1 MRLVAVAALVVA
13 GAVSLVARGARADGY
28 FYEQSY
34 GVSSVRAVGAGSARA
49 SAMGVGTSMRVR
61 LGVGVRVGDV
71 ALEPWMAADL
81 TLDRV
86 GDTYG
91 VGGDP
96 AMGHADVTG
105 VGFDARWDARL
116 GDAGVGEHVA
126 IYVRGGPR
134 IAGGTGTLAT
144 YGGVGIGAA
153 TGIMIRG
160 RVRALGFLWAPLF
173 WLRRGPKVV
182 GALFLDEG
190 VDWYHLSSGSS
201 APIDLPIVSTNVG
214 FAIGSDF

>member
-1 MRLVAVAALVVA
+1 MRLVALAILCAASSA
-13 GAVSLVARGARADGY
+13 WADGY

-34 GVSSVRAVGAGSARA
+34 GVSSVRGAG
-49 SAMGVGTSMRVR
+49 AMGVGTAMRVR
-61 LGVGVRVGDV
+61 LGFGVRVGEV

-81 TLDRV
+81 TLDRT

-91 VGGDP
+91 LGGDP
-96 AMGHADVTG
+96 AMGHVDVTG
-105 VGFDARWDARL
+105 VGFDARWDVP
-116 GDAGVGEHVA
+116 VGGPVA

-134 IAGGTGTLAT
+134 VAGGTGTLAS
-144 YGGVGIGAA
+144 YNGLGLGGG
-153 TGIMIRG
+153 TGIMLRG
-160 RVRALGFLWAPLF
+160 KVRALGFLWAPLF
-173 WLRRGPKVV
+173 WLPRGPKVV

-190 VDWYHLSSGSS
+190 VDWYHLSSGGS

>member
-1 MRLVAVAALVVA
+1 MRLVALAVVLAA
-13 GAVSLVARGARADGY
+13 GSARADGY

-34 GVSSVRAVGAGSARA
+34 GGSSVRGGG
-49 SAMGVGTSMRVR
+49 AMGVGTAMRVR
-61 LGVGVRVGDV
+61 LGFGVRVGNI

-81 TLDRV
+81 TLDRT

-105 VGFDARWDARL
+105 VGFDGRWDAPL
-116 GDAGVGEHVA
+116 GGPGSVVEHVA

-134 IAGGTGTLAT
+134 IAGGTGTLAS
-144 YGGVGIGAA
+144 YNGFGVGGG

-173 WLRRGPKVV
+173 WLPRGPKVI

-201 APIDLPIVSTNVG
+201 APLDLPIVSTNVG

>member
-1 MRLVAVAALVVA
+1 MRLVALAVVLAA
-13 GAVSLVARGARADGY
+13 GTARADGY

-34 GVSSVRAVGAGSARA
+34 GVSSVRGAG
-49 SAMGVGTSMRVR
+49 AMGLGTGMRVR
-61 LGVGVRVGDV
+61 LGFGVLVGDV

-81 TLDRV
+81 TLDRT

-91 VGGDP
+91 LGGDP
-96 AMGHADVTG
+96 AMGHADLTG
-105 VGFDARWDARL
+105 VGFDARWN
-116 GDAGVGEHVA
+116 AGLTEHTA

-134 IAGGTGTLAT
+134 IGGGTGTLAS
-144 YGGVGIGAA
+144 YNGLGIGGG

-173 WLRRGPKVV
+173 WLRRGPKVI

-190 VDWYHLSSGSS
+190 VDWYHFSSGSNAS
-201 APIDLPIVSTNVG
+201 VDLPIVSTNVG